1 MAHDRPGGWFST
13 VRGRR
18 GFAVCSDEVHP
29 GVEMVGIEVG
39 THPCLPVSSLATT
52 LSLFQKLLYFFESLM
67 P

>member
-1 MAHDRPGGWFST
+1 MAHDHLGGWFST

-39 THPCLPVSSLATT
+39 TNPCLPVSSSSPQPFPCFKSFYTSSRA
-52 LSLFQKLLYFFESLM
+52 
-67 P
+67 